1 MFTQADDN
9 VKKGREK
16 LVGGSEIPALLGISK
31 YKTQFDLALE
41 KTMIKPSDFTG
52 NEYTEYGNVMEPQ
65 IRDYINALNG
75 TFFVPD
81 TKIDRNRGMRSNTD
95 GYDAENNLILEI
107 KTHGKSLD
115 IKPYVAQMQLYMYQF
130 GVEYGWLALYQ
141 RPDNFDVEFDA
152 AHLEI
157 KVIERDQEYIDRILN
172 AIDTF
177 WIRCEYLKENPE
189 MTEKEF
195 MSFGQNEIQVLARE
209 VEKVEL
215 QVIDLEVLMKKIE
228 TQRKELKDK
237 LYAAMD
243 EYDIKKWETDK
254 LLITRVLPGQR
265 ESFDSTKFKKDY
277 PDLAEQ
283 YKKISKVAGSV
294 RIKVKEA
301 N

>member
-1 MFTQADDN
+1 LFTQADDN